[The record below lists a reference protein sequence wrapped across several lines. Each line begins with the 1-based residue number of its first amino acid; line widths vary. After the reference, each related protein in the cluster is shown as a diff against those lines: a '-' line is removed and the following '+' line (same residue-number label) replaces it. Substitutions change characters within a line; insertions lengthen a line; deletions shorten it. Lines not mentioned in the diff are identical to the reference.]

1 MDKDRKGCRVRRSP
15 GLAVVRV
22 PSGRAGLK
30 PGACLQGTDE
40 RPSRGAAPPRKN
52 GVKRHSGSF
61 ADFTS
66 AIAKR
71 ALTTFAK
78 RSTPPYSRA
87 AATAFLVIRIA
98 AGSANRLPEHEVC
111 GDCGPRRRA
120 AGLRLTM
127 KLLLPIR

>member
-30 PGACLQGTDE
+30 PGAYRELTSGL
-40 RPSRGAAPPRKN
+40 PAAPPPPRKN
-52 GVKRHSGSF
+52 GVKRHSGSL